1 MSFSLDSFQVGDLIT
16 GKIIKLEPTGVLVD
30 FYTVQLAYVPL
41 LELSLNEI
49 QSPEEAV
56 QLNEI
61 REFLVVGN
69 YDGEHDIFFS
79 HCSPETLKDSDRLYE
94 VALDLASEKCGHPV
108 NREDLIVQTKVLAI
122 HRHGLSVR
130 IYWFLCSQEHP
141 PTVSFSIRKL
151 EMRKA
156 WERVRQLQAE
166 DVTVYGKIL
175 NKTSRGALVKIEG
188 LYGSIR
194 TYVDKQRE
202 ELVGGEEL
210 PLNIIQVR
218 EEYNHVVL
226 IQRSVS
232 IRLRHLQ
239 IGQVVSGIIRGIK
252 NYDVFVDIGDFYAWL
267 PTSKMFHPSVDD
279 PNQFFKINDHLKATI
294 IKIDPENGQVVL
306 ESCGSSV

>member
-1 MSFSLDSFQVGDLIT
+1 MSFSLDSFQLGDIIT
-16 GKIIKLEPTGVLVD
+16 GKIIKVEPTDVLVD
-30 FYTVQLAYVPL
+30 FYTEQLAYVPL

-94 VALDLASEKCGHPV
+94 TALDLASEKCGHPIK
-108 NREDLIVQTKVLAI
+108 REDLIVHTKVLAI

-175 NKTSRGALVKIEG
+175 KKTSRGALVKIEG

-202 ELVGGEEL
+202 ELVVGEEL

-226 IQRSVS
+226 IHRSVS
-232 IRLRHLQ
+232 IRLRQL
-239 IGQVVSGIIRGIK
+239 QVVRLLAALYGVSNTMVCSLILEIYMPCCRHQKCSIHLL
-252 NYDVFVDIGDFYAWL
+252 NIQINS
-267 PTSKMFHPSVDD
+267 SKLM
-279 PNQFFKINDHLKATI
+279 TI
-294 IKIDPENGQVVL
+294 
-306 ESCGSSV
+306 